1 MDNQNNF
8 NNNQNNFNSQNM
20 GNGSRP
26 MPMNNGMPMNNN
38 RQNKPKKK
46 SKGLGIIIGIVAIL
60 ILLIIVVIA
69 IPKGDKEPIVD
80 NPVIE
85 EPIEEPVEEPIDE
98 PIEEPI
104 EEPVEEPIDEVKYSY
119 DNPIIGV
126 KFNYDSSLYAKD
138 NIVEVQNLIKSVIPE
153 GETVFNLYN
162 HKLPNILNVL
172 KLTTGDA
179 DGLYI
184 SVSLMPFEIEKSTTT
199 LKIDGSTEVKNES
212 IAAINLTDA
221 ELVEKYD
228 TQIKETLAQTNCEI
242 VTYNQS
248 TVDVVG
254 SDNVDSKLKGI
265 FTSRVYTGPVDVTT
279 SSGMV
284 DVLQCT
290 IPVGRNAII
299 VTAVTDGSPTEID
312 KSAIFNQIINIM
324 IVTAE
329 IPVEENVEEKAE

>member
-8 NNNQNNFNSQNM
+8 NNNQNNFNNQNM
-20 GNGSRP
+20 ADGPRP
-26 MPMNNGMPMNNN
+26 MPMNNGMAIGNN

-46 SKGLGIIIGIVAIL
+46 SKGLGIIIGVIAIL
-60 ILLIIVVIA
+60 ILLVIVIVA
-69 IPKGDKEPIVD
+69 ISNGDKEPIVET
-80 NPVIE
+80 PIIE
-85 EPIEEPVEEPIDE
+85 EPIEEPIDE
-98 PIEEPI
+98 PIEEPV
-104 EEPVEEPIDEVKYSY
+104 EEPVDEPVEEVKYSY

-153 GETVFNLYN
+153 GETVFNLYT

-172 KLTTGDA
+172 KLTTGDS

-184 SVSLMPFEIEKSTTT
+184 SVSLMPFEIEKETTT

-221 ELVEKYD
+221 QLVEKYD

-248 TVDVVG
+248 VVDVVG
-254 SDNVDSKLKGI
+254 SDNSDTKLKGI

-312 KSAIFNQIINIM
+312 KSVIFNQIINSM

-329 IPVEENVEEKAE
+329 IPVEDNVEEKAE